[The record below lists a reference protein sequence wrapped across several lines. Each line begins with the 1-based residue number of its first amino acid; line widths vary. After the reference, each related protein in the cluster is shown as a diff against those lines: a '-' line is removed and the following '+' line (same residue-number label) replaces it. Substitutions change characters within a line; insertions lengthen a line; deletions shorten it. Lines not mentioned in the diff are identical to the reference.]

1 MTSAAIYKNYNLTK
15 QFGSKILSNE
25 FLGRNILMP
34 LVIMKSSLVPVKSYN
49 KFNQRKCSKTDTEDK
64 SQDIC
69 QELTATSSH

>member
-1 MTSAAIYKNYNLTK
+1 
-15 QFGSKILSNE
+15 
-25 FLGRNILMP
+25 MP

-49 KFNQRKCSKTDTEDK
+49 KFNQRKCSKIDTEDK